1 MFAFIFLS
9 EKYCLS
15 VSYVPGTVVRADYA
29 VMYRIDMV
37 SLVLH
42 QYPDV

>member
-1 MFAFIFLS
+1 MVDFIFLL
-9 EKYCLS
+9 EKYLS
-15 VSYVPGTVVRADYA
+15 VNYVPGTVLRADYA

-37 SLVLH
+37 SVVLH